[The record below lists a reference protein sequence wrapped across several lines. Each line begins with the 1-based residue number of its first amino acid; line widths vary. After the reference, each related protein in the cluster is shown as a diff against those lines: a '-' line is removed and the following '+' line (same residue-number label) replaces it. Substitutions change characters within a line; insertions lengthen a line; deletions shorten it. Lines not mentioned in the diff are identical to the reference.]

1 MSINYLGRVL
11 QTVVVLKGWSWNWLC
26 LRLVRFTNCVGLG
39 LGIFHFADSSLSAL
53 AGLAYIRPKSH
64 KCLGLRAILQA
75 SGPKS
80 ETWQ

>member
-26 LRLVRFTNCVGLG
+26 LRLVRFTNYVGLG
-39 LGIFHFADSSLSAL
+39 LGMLHFADSSLPHFQDL
-53 AGLAYIRPKSH
+53 PIRPKPH
-64 KCLGLRAILQA
+64 KCLGLRAILRA